1 MSLNI
6 HSQVELKYLGTAGW
20 KISDDTTTI
29 LIDPY
34 ISRVKLGNGP
44 SVNKLDKRKTVLRSD
59 FFVSD
64 SILIDSLVDK
74 VDFILVHHSHFDHLS
89 DVPYIAKKTGAKV
102 IGTETTI
109 NILRAYGIGNDQL
122 YPVRGGED
130 YQFENFSVR
139 VIPVS
144 YTHLRAHET

>member
-1 MSLNI
+1 MNSHTMKKLILLLLISMSLNI

-20 KISDDTTTI
+20 KISDDKTTV

-34 ISRVKLGNGP
+34 ISRIKLGSGP
-44 SVNKLDKRKTVLRSD
+44 SVNKLDKRDTVLRSD

-64 SILIDSLVDK
+64 TVLIDSLIDK

-89 DVPYIAKKTGAKV
+89 DVPYIAKITGAKV

-109 NILRAYGIGNDQL
+109 NILSLIH
-122 YPVRGGED
+122 
-130 YQFENFSVR
+130 
-139 VIPVS
+139 I
-144 YTHLRAHET
+144 